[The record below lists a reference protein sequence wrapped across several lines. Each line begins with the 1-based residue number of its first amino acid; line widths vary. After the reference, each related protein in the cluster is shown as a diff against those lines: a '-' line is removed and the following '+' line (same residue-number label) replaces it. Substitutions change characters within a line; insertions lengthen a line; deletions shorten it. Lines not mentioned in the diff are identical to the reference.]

1 MKTNKPIDIA
11 PFQHLY
17 PFPSHFMNRNG
28 LQMHYLD
35 EGSADPVVMLHGNP
49 TWSFYYRSLVKGLSP
64 GYRTIVPDHIGC
76 GLSDK
81 PDESRYDY
89 RYQSRVEDLEA
100 LLDHL
105 QINSRIT
112 LVLHDWGGMIG
123 LAFALRNIEKISRI
137 VITNTA
143 GFFTPGGKGLP
154 LRLWLIR
161 HIAPFAVVGV
171 RGFNLFA
178 GAAAYMAPY
187 KRLPKDVRAGLTAPY
202 NSWGNRIATLKFVQ
216 DIPVKPS
223 DPSYEMGQFVDTNLH
238 RLAKIPKLICWGK
251 HDFVFTPAFY
261 EEWLRRFP
269 DAEHHLFQDAG
280 HYLLEDVPEKILPIV
295 QKFLTGHPI

>member
-1 MKTNKPIDIA
+1 
-11 PFQHLY
+11 
-17 PFPSHFMNRNG
+17 
-28 LQMHYLD
+28 MHYLD
-35 EGSADPVVMLHGNP
+35 EGAGDPVVMLHGNP
-49 TWSFYYRSLVKGLSP
+49 TWSFYYRSLVNGLSS

-81 PDESRYDY
+81 PDESLYDY

-100 LLDHL
+100 LLAHL

-112 LVLHDWGGMIG
+112 LIVHDWGGMIG
-123 LAFALRNIEKISRI
+123 LAFALRNLEKISRI

-161 HIAPFAVVGV
+161 HIAPFATVGV
-171 RGFNLFA
+171 RGFNLFS
-178 GAAAYMAPY
+178 GAAVYMAPY
-187 KRLPKDVRAGLTAPY
+187 KRLPQDVKTGLTAPY
-202 NSWGNRIATLKFVQ
+202 NSWKNRIATLKFVQ

-223 DPSYEMGQFVDTNLH
+223 DPSYDLGQFVDTNLH
-238 RLAKIPKLICWGK
+238 QLADIPKLICWGK
-251 HDFVFTPAFY
+251 HDFVFTLAFY
-261 EEWLRRFP
+261 EEWRRRFP

-295 QKFLTGHPI
+295 QTFLAAHPI